1 MAADVIM
8 PMLGLAQDTGKVV
21 RWLKSDGDVVAKG
34 EPLLEIE
41 TDKVT
46 VEIEAPAAGRLS
58 GVSALEGAEVA
69 VGSVIAV
76 VLGDGEELSAAPPP
90 AGRPA
95 PRASASPKARRLAR
109 ELGVDLTTLAGSGP
123 GGAVVVEDV
132 VTTGPPR
139 SASAVGV
146 PVGPVW
152 RVMASRTLQSWREV
166 PQFVLW
172 RDVDASG
179 LEAQIASARARAGG
193 EEVTVTDVLVHACAG
208 ALARHPNVNASW
220 LDGSIVTA
228 EQVNVAIAVAT
239 DDGLTAPVIHR
250 ANTLDLT
257 TISSRRRELVAAA
270 RAGALRPADIRD
282 GTFTISNL
290 GMYAVDGFQ
299 AIVNAPQ
306 AAILAVGRMGKRPVV
321 VNDEVAVRPTATFSV
336 SFDHRVVDGARGA
349 AFLET
354 LVSLVER
361 RPGT

>member
-21 RWLKSDGDVVAKG
+21 RWLKSEGDVVAKG

-46 VEIEAPAAGRLS
+46 VEIEAPAPGRLS
-58 GVSALEGAEVA
+58 GVCAAEGAEVA

-76 VLGDGEELSAAPPP
+76 VLGDGEELAAPIEPP
-90 AGRPA
+90 A
-95 PRASASPKARRLAR
+95 RASASPKARRLAR
-109 ELGVDLTTLAGSGP
+109 ELGVDLTALTGSGP
-123 GGAVVVEDV
+123 GGAVVVDDI
-132 VTTGPPR
+132 VTTGEPR
-139 SASAVGV
+139 SAPAAAGV
-146 PVGPVW
+146 AVGPVW
-152 RVMASRTLQSWREV
+152 RVMAARTLQSWREV

-179 LEAQIASARARAGG
+179 LEAGITSARARPGG
-193 EEVTVTDVLVHACAG
+193 EEVTVTDLLVRACAE
-208 ALARHPNVNASW
+208 ALVRHPNVNASW
-220 LDGSIVTA
+220 HDGSIVDA
-228 EQVNVAIAVAT
+228 EEVNVAIAVAT
-239 DDGLTAPVIHR
+239 DDGLIAPVIHR
-250 ANTLDLT
+250 ADTLDLT
-257 TISSRRRELVAAA
+257 TISSRRRALVAAA
-270 RAGALRPADIRD
+270 RAGALRPADVQN

-306 AAILAVGRMGKRPVV
+306 AAILAVGRMSKRPVV
-321 VNDEVAVRPTATFSV
+321 VDDEVVVRPTATFSV

-349 AFLET
+349 AFVET

-361 RPGT
+361 RPGA

>member
-46 VEIEAPAAGRLS
+46 VEIEAPAAGTLA
-58 GVSALEGAEVA
+58 GVCAAEGAEVA
-69 VGSVIAV
+69 VGTVIAV
-76 VLGDGEELSAAPPP
+76 VLGDGEELSAPHAGPP
-90 AGRPA
+90 ARA
-95 PRASASPKARRLAR
+95 PASPKARRLAR
-109 ELGVDLTTLAGSGP
+109 ELGVDLTTLTGSGP
-123 GGAVVVEDV
+123 GGAVVADDIA
-132 VTTGPPR
+132 TTREPSP
-139 SASAVGV
+139 APAAGV
-146 PVGPVW
+146 AVGPVW
-152 RVMASRTLQSWREV
+152 RVMAARTLQSWREV

-179 LEAQIASARARAGG
+179 LEAGITSARARPGG
-193 EEVTVTDVLVHACAG
+193 AEVTVTDLLVHACAE
-208 ALARHPNVNASW
+208 ALTRHANVNASW
-220 LDGSIVTA
+220 HDGSIVNA

-239 DDGLTAPVIHR
+239 DDGLIAPVIHR
-250 ANTLDLT
+250 ADTLELAA
-257 TISSRRRELVAAA
+257 ISSRRRELVAAA
-270 RAGALRPADIRD
+270 RAGALRPVDVQN

-321 VNDEVAVRPTATFSV
+321 VDDEVVIRPSATFSV

-361 RPGT
+361 RPGA

>member
-8 PMLGLAQDTGKVV
+8 PMLGLAQDTGTVV
-21 RWLKSDGDVVAKG
+21 RWLKSDGDVVARG

-58 GVSALEGAEVA
+58 GVCAAEGAEVA

-76 VLGDGEELSAAPPP
+76 VLGDGEELSAPLVDPP
-90 AGRPA
+90 ARA
-95 PRASASPKARRLAR
+95 PASPKARRLAR
-109 ELGVDLTTLAGSGP
+109 ELGVDLTTLTGSGP
-123 GGAVVVEDV
+123 GGAVVADDI
-132 VTTGPPR
+132 VTSGDPR
-139 SASAVGV
+139 SAPAAGMA
-146 PVGPVW
+146 VGPVW
-152 RVMASRTLQSWREV
+152 RVMAARTLQSWREV

-179 LEAQIASARARAGG
+179 LEAGITSSRARPGG
-193 EEVTVTDVLVHACAG
+193 DQVTVTDLLVHACAE

-220 LDGSIVTA
+220 HDGSIVSA

-239 DDGLTAPVIHR
+239 DDGLIAPVIHR
-250 ANTLDLT
+250 ADTLDVT

-270 RAGALRPADIRD
+270 RAGALRPADVQD

-306 AAILAVGRMGKRPVV
+306 AAILAVGRMAKRPVV
-321 VNDEVAVRPTATFSV
+321 VDDEVVVRPTATFSV

-354 LVSLVER
+354 LVSLVEH
-361 RPGT
+361 RPGA

>member
-21 RWLKSDGDVVAKG
+21 RWLRSDGDVVAKG

-46 VEIEAPAAGRLS
+46 VEIEAPAAGTLS
-58 GVSALEGAEVA
+58 GVCAVEGAEVA

-76 VLGDGEELSAAPPP
+76 VLGDGEELSVAPPV
-90 AGRPA
+90 GPA

-109 ELGVDLTTLAGSGP
+109 ELGVDLTTLTGSGP
-123 GGAVVVEDV
+123 GGAVVVDDV
-132 VTTGPPR
+132 VTTGAPR
-139 SASAVGV
+139 SAPAVGV

-179 LEAQIASARARAGG
+179 LDVQIASARALPGG
-193 EEVTVTDVLVHACAG
+193 GEVTVTDVLVHACAD

-220 LDGSIVTA
+220 QDESIVTA

-239 DDGLTAPVIHR
+239 DDGLIAPVIHR
-250 ANTLDLT
+250 ADTLELT
-257 TISSRRRELVAAA
+257 AISARRRELVAAA
-270 RAGALRPADIRD
+270 RARALRPADVQN

-306 AAILAVGRMGKRPVV
+306 AAILAVGRMCKRPVV
-321 VNDEVAVRPTATFSV
+321 VNDDVVVRPTVTFSV

-354 LVSLVER
+354 LVSLVEH
-361 RPGT
+361 RPGA

>member
-8 PMLGLAQDTGKVV
+8 PMLGLAQDTGTVV
-21 RWLKSDGDVVAKG
+21 RWLKSDGDVVARG

-58 GVSALEGAEVA
+58 GVCAAEGAEVA

-76 VLGDGEELSAAPPP
+76 VLGDGEELSAPLVDPP
-90 AGRPA
+90 ARA
-95 PRASASPKARRLAR
+95 PASPKARRLAR
-109 ELGVDLTTLAGSGP
+109 ELGVDLTKLTGSGP
-123 GGAVVVEDV
+123 GGAVVADDI
-132 VTTGPPR
+132 VTSGDPR
-139 SASAVGV
+139 PAPAAGMA
-146 PVGPVW
+146 VGPVW
-152 RVMASRTLQSWREV
+152 RVMAARTLLSWREV

-179 LEAQIASARARAGG
+179 LEAGITSARARPGG
-193 EEVTVTDVLVHACAG
+193 DQVTVTDLLVHACAE

-220 LDGSIVTA
+220 HDGSIVSA

-239 DDGLTAPVIHR
+239 DDGLIAPVIHR
-250 ANTLDLT
+250 ADTLDVT

-270 RAGALRPADIRD
+270 RAGALRPADVQD

-306 AAILAVGRMGKRPVV
+306 AAILAVGRMAKRPVV
-321 VNDEVAVRPTATFSV
+321 VDDEVVVRPTATFSV

-361 RPGT
+361 RPGA

>member
-1 MAADVIM
+1 M

-21 RWLKSDGDVVAKG
+21 RWLKNDGDVVAKG

-46 VEIEAPAAGRLS
+46 VEIEAPAAGRL
-58 GVSALEGAEVA
+58 GGLCVADGAEVA

-76 VLGDGEELSAAPPP
+76 VLGDGEDLSAAAP
-90 AGRPA
+90 ARSGG
-95 PRASASPKARRLAR
+95 RASASPKARRLAR
-109 ELGVDLTTLAGSGP
+109 ELGVDLTTLTGSGP
-123 GGAVVVEDV
+123 GGAVVVDDV
-132 VTTGPPR
+132 VATGPPR
-139 SASAVGV
+139 SAQAVGI

-179 LEAQIASARARAGG
+179 LDVQIASARALPGG
-193 EEVTVTDVLVHACAG
+193 GEVTVTDVLVHACAD

-220 LDGSIVTA
+220 QDESIVTA

-239 DDGLTAPVIHR
+239 DDGLIAPVIHR
-250 ANTLDLT
+250 ADTLELT
-257 TISSRRRELVAAA
+257 AISARRRELVAAA
-270 RAGALRPADIRD
+270 RARALRPADVQN

-306 AAILAVGRMGKRPVV
+306 AAILAVGRMCKRPVV
-321 VNDEVAVRPTATFSV
+321 VNDDVVVRPTVTFSV

-354 LVSLVER
+354 LVTLVER
-361 RPGT
+361 RPGA

>member
-58 GVSALEGAEVA
+58 GVCAAEGAEVA

-76 VLGDGEELSAAPPP
+76 VLGDGEELAAPPVEPP
-90 AGRPA
+90 A
-95 PRASASPKARRLAR
+95 RASASPKARRLAR
-109 ELGVDLTTLAGSGP
+109 KLGVDLTALTGSGP
-123 GGAVVVEDV
+123 GGAVVVDDI
-132 VTTGPPR
+132 VTPGEAR
-139 SASAVGV
+139 SAPAAGV
-146 PVGPVW
+146 AVGPVW
-152 RVMASRTLQSWREV
+152 RVMAARTLQSWREV

-179 LEAQIASARARAGG
+179 LEAGVNSARARPGG
-193 EEVTVTDVLVHACAG
+193 GEVTVTDLLVRACAE
-208 ALARHPNVNASW
+208 ALVRHPNVNASW
-220 LDGSIVTA
+220 HDGSIVSA
-228 EQVNVAIAVAT
+228 EEVNVAIAVAT
-239 DDGLTAPVIHR
+239 DDGLIAPVIHR
-250 ANTLDLT
+250 ADTLDVT

-270 RAGALRPADIRD
+270 RAGALRPADVQS

-306 AAILAVGRMGKRPVV
+306 AAILAVGRMSKRPVV
-321 VNDEVAVRPTATFSV
+321 VDDEVVVRPTATFSV

-349 AFLET
+349 AFVET

-361 RPGT
+361 RPGA